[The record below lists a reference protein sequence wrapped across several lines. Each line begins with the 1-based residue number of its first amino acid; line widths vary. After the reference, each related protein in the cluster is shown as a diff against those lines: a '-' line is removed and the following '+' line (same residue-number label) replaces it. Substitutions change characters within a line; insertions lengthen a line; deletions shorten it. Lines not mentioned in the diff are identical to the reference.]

1 MCVCVCVFMLE
12 NPDLVTHVKNE
23 RSCSHSFWWV
33 WVLLVKP
40 NIFRG
45 FYGPKRLV
53 LGEGWGGGFEAY
65 VSYYIHMSAEN
76 FVQVIQTR
84 DIQ

>member
-1 MCVCVCVFMLE
+1 MCVCVFMLE

-45 FYGPKRLV
+45 FYGPKRRV
-53 LGEGWGGGFEAY
+53 FFGGGGGWF
-65 VSYYIHMSAEN
+65 
-76 FVQVIQTR
+76 R
-84 DIQ
+84 GLC